1 VSAAEVSTKV
11 LVLAHAAD
19 SGAESVAALLRETL
33 GSERVRIVRPET
45 LSLASWSHRVN
56 ASGSASTRLT
66 MPGGSV
72 IDDHLVAAVFNRIR
86 YLPVPRFQRA
96 SLKDRDYAGA
106 EMQSLVASWLAAFRD
121 RVVHIVREHPWVT
134 PMLPLQHWAD
144 AAARCGLP
152 IAVRTIGSSPR
163 ALRLREGSPSDPAR
177 AGGPPNEGVGSVL
190 VAGHRAEGSLAAT
203 FGTRCV
209 DVARLLRFPLLEFR
223 FVADRNTSALVD
235 ANAFPLLLEP
245 WEASVA
251 ADLIGSIA
259 TRGVA

>member
-1 VSAAEVSTKV
+1 MSATV

-19 SGAESVAALLRETL
+19 SGAESVAALLRHAL
-33 GSERVRIVRPET
+33 GSGRVRIVRPET
-45 LSLASWSHRVN
+45 LSLGSWSHRVT
-56 ASGSASTRLT
+56 ASGAASTRIT
-66 MPGGSV
+66 MPRGEV
-72 IDDHLVAAVFNRIR
+72 IEDQQVAAVFNRIR

-96 SLKDRDYAGA
+96 SPKDRDYAGA
-106 EMQSLVASWLAAFRD
+106 EIQALVASWLAAFRD
-121 RVVHIVREHPWVT
+121 RVVHVVREHPWVT

-152 IAVRTIGSSPR
+152 IGVRTIGSSAR
-163 ALRLREGSPSDPAR
+163 ALRLRAGRPSDLAR
-177 AGGPPNEGVGSVL
+177 VGGSANDVVGSVL

-203 FGTRCV
+203 LGARCV

-223 FVADRNTSALVD
+223 FMADRDGSALVEV
-235 ANAFPLLLEP
+235 NAFPLLLEP

-259 TRGVA
+259 MRGIA